1 MFQKKSKRYKKLL
14 IYLVLLL
21 SIIFLYKINQ
31 NNYEVPSSLPPV
43 EKSEPAKEQ
52 ESLRLQKETV
62 IVNTIKSTLE
72 GKPDSYAV
80 FIKDLNNQQDF
91 AVSADQSFASASI
104 YKLAVM
110 YKTYDSIEKGELKAD
125 DVLSAGKTALNRI
138 ISGNSDKE
146 NLRLEDNQDLGNI
159 SLSVE
164 NALEN
169 MITISDNYSALLLAQ
184 KLGWSNIDSF
194 IKSQN
199 IQNFNLIGANSPNVT
214 AHAVG
219 NLLEKI
225 YRETAVNRRYS
236 QEMKNLLLAQEVNDR
251 IPKYLPKDVEVA
263 HKTGELEEIRHDAGI
278 VFGNNSDYIFV
289 FLSQTPK
296 PEEAI
301 ETIALLSQQ
310 IFEVLE
316 KSAAN
321 PDTGSGLLN
330 QDP

>member
-1 MFQKKSKRYKKLL
+1 MFQKKTKQYKKLL

-31 NNYEVPSSLPPV
+31 NNNEVPSSLPPV
-43 EKSEPAKEQ
+43 ENLELAKEQ
-52 ESLRLQKETV
+52 EALRLQKEAV

-72 GKPDSYAV
+72 GKPGRYAV
-80 FIKDLNNQQDF
+80 FVKDLKSEQDF
-91 AVSADQSFASASI
+91 AVSAEQSFASASI

-110 YKTYDSIEKGELKAD
+110 YKAYDSIEKGELKKD
-125 DVLSAGKTALNRI
+125 DIISAGKTTLNRI
-138 ISGNSDKE
+138 ISGSSDKE
-146 NLRLEDNQDLGNI
+146 NLQLEDDQDLGNI

-199 IQNFNLIGANSPNVT
+199 IQNFNLIGTNSPNAT
-214 AHAVG
+214 AHAIG
-219 NLLEKI
+219 NLLKRI
-225 YRETAVNRRYS
+225 YRETAVNPRYS

-251 IPKYLPKDVEVA
+251 IPKYLPKNIKVA
-263 HKTGELEEIRHDAGI
+263 HKTGELENIRHDAGI
-278 VFGNNSDYIFV
+278 VFGQKSDYIFV

-296 PEEAI
+296 PEDAI
-301 ETIALLSQQ
+301 ETIALLSQK
-310 IFEVLE
+310 IYSALE
-316 KSAAN
+316 I
-321 PDTGSGLLN
+321 PDSLK
-330 QDP
+330 